1 MKGVR
6 LLAAL
11 LVILACTLPATAQ
24 SSDEAAKRRHFL
36 PHIADGG
43 GWKSLVQVTNV
54 SQSASRCTLRL
65 HGLSVDRFETSSDIR
80 ASGST
85 ASFQLDGNGGY
96 LVWGTRNVSRLA
108 YGYGILDCST
118 PVVAQVVFI
127 SVDRSGMPTGMATVP
142 SSQEGT
148 VFQFPVLTPTATLGM
163 AISND
168 SNADAYCRLDLEDRQ
183 RVNQGEATIT
193 VPSKTDL
200 PIMLSSVIAIP
211 NTFREGS
218 LTITCNQTVAM
229 VGLHFELRP
238 DRTIITFTTQPA
250 AVLDTSPQTV
260 EPPDV
265 GDGRQAG
272 DPRVF
277 DGVEFVWVPP
287 GQFQMGS
294 TSSEAFS
301 PERPVTQVRISR
313 GFWMGK
319 YEVTQAR
326 WQAVMG
332 SNPSRFTNCGGDCPV
347 DEVSWEDVQ
356 EFIGKLNARSGGRP
370 YRLPTE
376 AEWEYAARAG
386 TSTRSRGTQA
396 TAEVPRI
403 GWGKRWRTR
412 GGCTTCW
419 GTCGSGC
426 RIGTEAIRVG
436 R

>member
-11 LVILACTLPATAQ
+11 LVILSCALSAAAQ

-54 SQSASRCTLRL
+54 SQSTSRCTLSL
-65 HGLSVDRFETSSDIR
+65 HGLSADRFETSSDIR

-85 ASFQLDGNGGY
+85 ASFRLDGSGGY

-118 PVVAQVVFI
+118 PVGCPGRVYIGRQIGHA
-127 SVDRSGMPTGMATVP
+127 DRDATVP

-148 VFQFPVLTPTATLGM
+148 VFQFPVLTPTAALGI

-200 PIMLSSVIAIP
+200 PIMLSDVVAIP

-260 EPPDV
+260 
-265 GDGRQAG
+265 
-272 DPRVF
+272 DP
-277 DGVEFVWVPP
+277 
-287 GQFQMGS
+287 QM
-294 TSSEAFS
+294 
-301 PERPVTQVRISR
+301 
-313 GFWMGK
+313 
-319 YEVTQAR
+319 
-326 WQAVMG
+326 
-332 SNPSRFTNCGGDCPV
+332 
-347 DEVSWEDVQ
+347 
-356 EFIGKLNARSGGRP
+356 
-370 YRLPTE
+370 
-376 AEWEYAARAG
+376 
-386 TSTRSRGTQA
+386 
-396 TAEVPRI
+396 
-403 GWGKRWRTR
+403 
-412 GGCTTCW
+412 
-419 GTCGSGC
+419 
-426 RIGTEAIRVG
+426 
-436 R
+436 

>member
-1 MKGVR
+1 MVHCQPSQHDGSKAGGKPGIWDVVVAESNGELSAGSCLRRQGRRQGRDTMKGVR
-6 LLAAL
+6 LVATL
-11 LVILACTLPATAQ
+11 LVILACALSAAAQ

-54 SQSASRCTLRL
+54 SQSASRCTLSL
-65 HGLSVDRFETSSDIR
+65 HGLSADRFETSSDIR
-80 ASGST
+80 ASGLT

-168 SNADAYCRLDLEDRQ
+168 SNADGYCRLDLEDRQ

-200 PIMLSSVIAIP
+200 PIMLSDVIAIP

-238 DRTIITFTTQPA
+238 DRTIITFTTLPA

-260 EPPDV
+260 D
-265 GDGRQAG
+265 
-272 DPRVF
+272 
-277 DGVEFVWVPP
+277 PP
-287 GQFQMGS
+287 GCRRRSASRRSQG
-294 TSSEAFS
+294 
-301 PERPVTQVRISR
+301 VRR
-313 GFWMGK
+313 HG
-319 YEVTQAR
+319 V
-326 WQAVMG
+326 
-332 SNPSRFTNCGGDCPV
+332 
-347 DEVSWEDVQ
+347 
-356 EFIGKLNARSGGRP
+356 
-370 YRLPTE
+370 
-376 AEWEYAARAG
+376 
-386 TSTRSRGTQA
+386 
-396 TAEVPRI
+396 
-403 GWGKRWRTR
+403 
-412 GGCTTCW
+412 
-419 GTCGSGC
+419 
-426 RIGTEAIRVG
+426 RVG
-436 R
+436 SAGRVSRWVRPTGMRTMTRVQ